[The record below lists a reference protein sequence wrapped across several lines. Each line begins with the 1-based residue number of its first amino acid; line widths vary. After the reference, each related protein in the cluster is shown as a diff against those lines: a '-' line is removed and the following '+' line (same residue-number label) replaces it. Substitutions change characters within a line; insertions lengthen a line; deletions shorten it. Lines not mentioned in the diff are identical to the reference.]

1 MPVRCRFLPCN
12 YHPDHPL
19 RGFLP
24 LRAEQRGVL
33 AGAARGPAHDRTVV
47 SVGDRLLSRIPAY
60 RRRRSACLSKRTGE
74 VLSRM
79 VPGNLHAGDQPLH
92 VLVGHQAGPDNLVPV
107 YSGIPDRVGWPCLHA
122 DPDRRRTHDPVRDRT
137 LSYAKVFLGAGS
149 RDRQPTSERIAIGR
163 AMDIAILIGS
173 FTIVCLLGMPVA
185 YALGLAAIL
194 AALWVGIP
202 LEAVMLKVSGG
213 MSAFSL
219 LAIPFFILAGAIM
232 AVGGMAERLVNLAK
246 VFVGFIRGGMALV
259 NILASTMFGCI
270 SGSSVADTA
279 AVGSVMIPQMIKNG
293 YPRLFAVNVTISGSL
308 QPLLVP
314 PSHNMIIYSIA
325 AGGTISVAHLF
336 MGGIIPAF
344 LLGLSLIILV
354 LIIAH
359 RNNFPKGEVV
369 PLRQALKIA
378 LDAVWGMITIAIILG
393 GILSGIFTPTE
404 SAAVAVVYA
413 FLVTMFVYRD
423 VKWSQLPALIARVV
437 RTVGMVMIMIGF
449 SIAFGYMMAIM
460 RIPAMATEFFIS
472 ISSDKYTFLLY
483 INILLLLL
491 GTFMDLAPMLLIC
504 TPIFLPVIKTFG
516 IDPVH
521 FGIIMILNL
530 GIGLLTPPVGPTM
543 VVGCAIGK
551 VSMEAVSRSIL
562 VFYIPMVIVLFLV
575 TYIPALSLWL
585 PHIVL
590 D

>member
-1 MPVRCRFLPCN
+1 
-12 YHPDHPL
+12 
-19 RGFLP
+19 
-24 LRAEQRGVL
+24 
-33 AGAARGPAHDRTVV
+33 
-47 SVGDRLLSRIPAY
+47 
-60 RRRRSACLSKRTGE
+60 
-74 VLSRM
+74 
-79 VPGNLHAGDQPLH
+79 
-92 VLVGHQAGPDNLVPV
+92 
-107 YSGIPDRVGWPCLHA
+107 
-122 DPDRRRTHDPVRDRT
+122 
-137 LSYAKVFLGAGS
+137 
-149 RDRQPTSERIAIGR
+149 
-163 AMDIAILIGS
+163 MDIAILIGS
-173 FTIVCLLGMPVA
+173 FAIVCLLGMPVA

-259 NILASTMFGCI
+259 NIVASTMFGCI

-336 MGGIIPAF
+336 MGGIIPAL

-359 RNNFPKGEVV
+359 RNNYPKGEVI
-369 PLRQALKIA
+369 PFRQALKIA
-378 LDAVWGMITIAIILG
+378 LDAVWGMVTIAIILG

-423 VKWSQLPALIARVV
+423 VKWRQLPALIARVV

-460 RIPAMATEFFIS
+460 RIPAMATEFFIA

-551 VSMEAVSRSIL
+551 VSMEAVSKSIL
-562 VFYIPMVIVLFLV
+562 VFYIPMVIVLLLV

-585 PHIVL
+585 PRLVL
-590 D
+590 N

>member
-1 MPVRCRFLPCN
+1 M
-12 YHPDHPL
+12 D
-19 RGFLP
+19 
-24 LRAEQRGVL
+24 
-33 AGAARGPAHDRTVV
+33 
-47 SVGDRLLSRIPAY
+47 
-60 RRRRSACLSKRTGE
+60 
-74 VLSRM
+74 
-79 VPGNLHAGDQPLH
+79 
-92 VLVGHQAGPDNLVPV
+92 
-107 YSGIPDRVGWPCLHA
+107 
-122 DPDRRRTHDPVRDRT
+122 
-137 LSYAKVFLGAGS
+137 VF
-149 RDRQPTSERIAIGR
+149 
-163 AMDIAILIGS
+163 ILIGT
-173 FTIVCLLGMPVA
+173 FTIVCLAGMPVA
-185 YALGLAAIL
+185 YALGVAAIA
-194 AALWVGIP
+194 AALWIDLP

-213 MSAFSL
+213 MSGFSL

-336 MGGIIPAF
+336 MGGIIPAL

-354 LIIAH
+354 LIIAY
-359 RNNFPKGEVV
+359 RNDYPKGEVI
-369 PLRQALKIA
+369 PLRQAVWIA
-378 LDAVWGMITIAIILG
+378 FDAIWGMVTIAIILG

-404 SAAVAVVYA
+404 AGAVAVVYA
-413 FLVTMFVYRD
+413 FFVTMFVYRD
-423 VKWSQLPALIARVV
+423 VKWSELPKLIGRVV
-437 RTVGMVMIMIGF
+437 RTIGMVMIMIGF

-460 RIPAMATEFFIS
+460 QIPAKATAFFIA

-543 VVGCAIGK
+543 VVGCAIGR

-562 VFYIPMVIVLFLV
+562 IFYVPMIIVLLLV
-575 TYIPALSLWL
+575 TYIPALTLWL
-585 PHIVL
+585 PSVIL
-590 D
+590 GK

>member
-1 MPVRCRFLPCN
+1 M
-12 YHPDHPL
+12 D
-19 RGFLP
+19 
-24 LRAEQRGVL
+24 
-33 AGAARGPAHDRTVV
+33 
-47 SVGDRLLSRIPAY
+47 
-60 RRRRSACLSKRTGE
+60 
-74 VLSRM
+74 
-79 VPGNLHAGDQPLH
+79 
-92 VLVGHQAGPDNLVPV
+92 
-107 YSGIPDRVGWPCLHA
+107 
-122 DPDRRRTHDPVRDRT
+122 
-137 LSYAKVFLGAGS
+137 VF
-149 RDRQPTSERIAIGR
+149 
-163 AMDIAILIGS
+163 ILIGT
-173 FTIVCLLGMPVA
+173 FTIVCLMGMPVA
-185 YALGLAAIL
+185 YALGIAAIA
-194 AALWVGIP
+194 AALWIDLP

-213 MSAFSL
+213 MSGFSL

-336 MGGIIPAF
+336 MGGIIPAL

-354 LIIAH
+354 LIIAY
-359 RNNFPKGEVV
+359 RNDYPKGEVV

-378 LDAVWGMITIAIILG
+378 FDAIWGMVTIAIILG
-393 GILSGIFTPTE
+393 GILSGVFTPTE
-404 SAAVAVVYA
+404 AGAVAVVYA
-413 FLVTMFVYRD
+413 FFVTMFVYRD
-423 VKWSQLPALIARVV
+423 VKWSELPKLIGRVV

-460 RIPAMATEFFIS
+460 QIPAKATEFFIA

-483 INILLLLL
+483 INVLLLLL

-543 VVGCAIGK
+543 VVGCAIGR

-562 VFYIPMVIVLFLV
+562 IFYVPMVIVLLLV

-585 PHIVL
+585 PSVIL
-590 D
+590 GK

>member
-1 MPVRCRFLPCN
+1 
-12 YHPDHPL
+12 
-19 RGFLP
+19 
-24 LRAEQRGVL
+24 
-33 AGAARGPAHDRTVV
+33 
-47 SVGDRLLSRIPAY
+47 
-60 RRRRSACLSKRTGE
+60 
-74 VLSRM
+74 
-79 VPGNLHAGDQPLH
+79 
-92 VLVGHQAGPDNLVPV
+92 
-107 YSGIPDRVGWPCLHA
+107 
-122 DPDRRRTHDPVRDRT
+122 
-137 LSYAKVFLGAGS
+137 
-149 RDRQPTSERIAIGR
+149 
-163 AMDIAILIGS
+163 MDAFILIGG
-173 FTIVCLLGMPVA
+173 FTVVCLMGMPVA
-185 YALGLAAIL
+185 YALGIASIL
-194 AALWVGIP
+194 AALWIGIP

-213 MSAFSL
+213 MSGFSL

-232 AVGGMAERLVNLAK
+232 AVGGMAERLVDLAK

-336 MGGIIPAF
+336 MAGIIPAL

-354 LIIAH
+354 LIIAQ
-359 RNNFPKGEVV
+359 RQDFPKGEVV

-393 GILSGIFTPTE
+393 GILSGVFTPTE
-404 SAAVAVVYA
+404 AGAVAVVYA
-413 FLVTMFVYRD
+413 FFVTMFVYRD
-423 VKWSQLPALIARVV
+423 IKWSELPKLIARVV

-460 RIPAMATEFFIS
+460 RVPAMATQFFVDV
-472 ISSDKYTFLLY
+472 SSDKFMFLLWV
-483 INILLLLL
+483 NVLLLAL

-543 VVGCAIGK
+543 VVGCAIGR

-562 VFYIPMVIVLFLV
+562 IFYVPMLVVLALV
-575 TYIPALSLWL
+575 TYIPALTLWL
-585 PHIVL
+585 PNL
-590 D
+590 LLGK

>member
-1 MPVRCRFLPCN
+1 M
-12 YHPDHPL
+12 
-19 RGFLP
+19 
-24 LRAEQRGVL
+24 
-33 AGAARGPAHDRTVV
+33 
-47 SVGDRLLSRIPAY
+47 
-60 RRRRSACLSKRTGE
+60 E
-74 VLSRM
+74 VF
-79 VPGNLHAGDQPLH
+79 V
-92 VLVGHQAGPDNLVPV
+92 
-107 YSGIPDRVGWPCLHA
+107 
-122 DPDRRRTHDPVRDRT
+122 
-137 LSYAKVFLGAGS
+137 
-149 RDRQPTSERIAIGR
+149 
-163 AMDIAILIGS
+163 LIGS
-173 FTIVCLLGMPVA
+173 FVIVCLLGMPVA
-185 YALGLAAIL
+185 YALGIASIL
-194 AALWVGIP
+194 AALWIGIP

-213 MSAFSL
+213 MSGFSL

-336 MGGIIPAF
+336 MAGIIPAL

-354 LIIAH
+354 LIIAQ
-359 RNNFPKGEVV
+359 RQSFPKGEFI

-378 LDAVWGMITIAIILG
+378 LDAAWGMVTVAIIIG
-393 GILSGIFTPTE
+393 GILSGVFTPTE
-404 SAAVAVVYA
+404 AGAVAVVYA
-413 FLVTMFVYRD
+413 FFVTMFIYRD
-423 VKWSQLPALIARVV
+423 VKWSELPKLVARVV

-460 RIPAMATEFFIS
+460 QVPAIATQFFID
-472 ISSDKYTFLLY
+472 ISSDKYMFLLW

-562 VFYIPMVIVLFLV
+562 VFYIPMLIVLGLV
-575 TYIPALSLWL
+575 TYIPALTLWL
-585 PHIVL
+585 PSVL
-590 D
+590 LK